1 MERKGLPATAGP
13 LRSRRNQT
21 RERTP
26 VPPVQHSQTRTAR
39 LETSTPTGPGML
51 SIIIPAHDEAPLI
64 GATLDALAAA
74 TAWLGDDVEIIVVDD
89 ASTDSTASIAR
100 GRGARVLQVD
110 RRQIAAVRNEGARIA
125 RGNRLLFVDADTLA
139 NREVI
144 AALIAAMDAGAVGGG
159 VAVRFERPLPLH
171 MRIFESVSIVLFR
184 LFGITPGCFLFCTR
198 EAFETVGGFN
208 ESLYVTEDVTLG
220 RALARIGRVAILR
233 EEVVT
238 SARKMRTYTIGEK
251 FRAIFR
257 FIRAPR
263 RAARDR
269 AALDL
274 WYGPRRHEDSD
285 DP

>member
-1 MERKGLPATAGP
+1 
-13 LRSRRNQT
+13 
-21 RERTP
+21 
-26 VPPVQHSQTRTAR
+26 
-39 LETSTPTGPGML
+39 ML

-64 GATLDALAAA
+64 GATLDALADA

-159 VAVRFERPLPLH
+159 VAVRFARPLPLH

-184 LFGITPGCFLFCTR
+184 LFRVTPGCFLFCTR

-238 SARKMRTYTIGEK
+238 SARKMRTYTVGEK

-269 AALDL
+269 SALDL

-285 DP
+285 DPP